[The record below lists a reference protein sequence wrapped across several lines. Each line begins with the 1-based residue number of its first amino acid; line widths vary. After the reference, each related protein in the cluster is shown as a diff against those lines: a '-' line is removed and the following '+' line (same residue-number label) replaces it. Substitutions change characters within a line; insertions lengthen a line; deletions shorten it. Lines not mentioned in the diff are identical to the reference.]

1 MTILFQQKSAVNFNR
16 TFSLFR
22 LFDDWL
28 KPQISLSL
36 FLVSFDGWYSLPCQ
50 LMEGLSIV
58 LF

>member
-28 KPQISLSL
+28 KLQISLSL
-36 FLVSFDGWYSLPCQ
+36 FLVSFDG
-50 LMEGLSIV
+50 
-58 LF
+58 